1 MATINRQTAD
11 VAPTEA
17 LEAIHNATLAVNDL
31 TLLATPWEMPDASAS
46 YMPVL
51 VQGLSN
57 IKFADASFF
66 DIDQYFDAKS
76 GEKATASKFF
86 QKEVLL
92 IGKMQEVLAE
102 GRQLIYTLYSFRSC
116 GRAIPPVQ
124 AHDQGSKEHLYR
136 RTYEILRPE
145 IGRMIQLMTFRDKFI
160 AVFTDTLA
168 SIIPD
173 IRDREF
179 FPSEAYLLM
188 IANVLDLVVSLDS
201 MKNMKGSMNNDL
213 SMYKRA
219 MSNFPKEQS
228 ESELMILPKLVF
240 FVAQQDQFANDI
252 KKALSTMSS
261 TYEDI
266 FHDMINICVD
276 YTETQQYTTPL
287 EKNIYLR
294 AMAFAVTL
302 LDGESDDR
310 DFTKRKRL
318 KVERLGK
325 IFKATP
331 FVPLFGDIVTS
342 LPAIYSK
349 APHFANAKWES
360 LEADDVGRVVLQKAF
375 RLSTTIQE
383 SRFQFKDYLSQAKVS
398 ITNLEAH
405 KKQKGGKI
413 QAELSKRVYDM
424 TLLGLRLLSG
434 FTIKVTEQTAYKF
447 LHPASRGVNSSI
459 PEDATSYELAVRY
472 NYDSEDKRTLIE
484 YITMIK
490 SISGFLNANIVII
503 QEAVDRT
510 IFRSTQGFLRGSLTQ
525 YYASALKKKKPVSA
539 ILKYIRD
546 TGVDDV
552 VDDDIL
558 PKTAPPVDFSEERSD
573 PISASQLHFIRTLL
587 DFIFNE
593 KSKGMKG
600 GLIKEKTFKDIQV
613 VEMQRFFD
621 ESFFYLPMIRLQE
634 TIRDCSDLSTLW
646 FKEFYLELSRKVQ
659 FPISTSL
666 PWILTEYILE
676 TNDADNIQY
685 VFYPLD
691 LYNDAGYRTLYDLK
705 SRVIFD
711 EIEAEVNLCFDQ
723 FMFKLGQRIF
733 LHYKKAASLLLLP
746 SDLKVELDSIIRPE
760 ALCSNSYEFIMKQ
773 SSFELLGRSINV
785 SKVIAQSVNQYIRR
799 SIEVAIT
806 RFESSDILYISEL
819 ESLLNSARLTH
830 SILSKHM
837 ELESFK
843 DLLAECDDSLS
854 LSASNGRI
862 VSHVIHELVKDFI
875 PNFCYNSITQRFIR
889 SPVFYTQPI
898 QRSHFPKTRLMYLF
912 GSKALSAAYTAHN
925 VIFKE
930 FFGEP
935 HIQCLIR
942 LLTPSQIGLVVSEIT
957 HHVELMI
964 QHTMA
969 PYIDALH
976 QRSPAQIKSTLV
988 ASGFSAMFDHYCSEY
1003 KQLITYGDLKSEA
1016 LQAFREIGNSVTIIK
1031 AINDHVTICNSLSKV
1046 TVQEFVST
1054 DPGQQSYMDIL
1065 KDLNSKLAFENFSMP
1080 LTQWCDGV
1088 TDISRVVSYP
1098 VGLLQ
1103 SFVNRTKSTLLST
1116 SGTWGVESDQILVN
1130 TKAFVNI
1137 WSGLEFVCCLPGV
1150 AGNDR
1155 VIREV
1160 FGDGLA
1166 WGGCLFM
1173 HIFGQDRV
1181 YPGISITAHLLSA
1194 AQMDSTCGWTSA
1206 NTPQS
1211 STAKNTETT
1220 GSMRP
1225 DIKRCLETAQ
1235 FFSNINETAFA
1246 ILRAI

>member
-86 QKEVLL
+86 QK
-92 IGKMQEVLAE
+92 
-102 GRQLIYTLYSFRSC
+102 RSC

-349 APHFANAKWES
+349 AAHFANAKWES

-621 ESFFYLPMIRLQE
+621 ESFFYLPMIRLQ
-634 TIRDCSDLSTLW
+634 
-646 FKEFYLELSRKVQ
+646 
-659 FPISTSL
+659 
-666 PWILTEYILE
+666 
-676 TNDADNIQY
+676 
-685 VFYPLD
+685 D

-773 SSFELLGRSINV
+773 SSFE
-785 SKVIAQSVNQYIRR
+785 
-799 SIEVAIT
+799 
-806 RFESSDILYISEL
+806 EL